1 MVAVTQ
7 PSKEPLQS
15 RSCDG
20 LLPVRSSLDSQLPGL
35 SKAEVAIFFARP
47 EEAGGIEDCMKRS
60 EVHQGQ
66 RLRVSLGTVSEVPVA
81 VMYPWKCPPDLLEA
95 AEIARRTWSPKWWIS
110 AGFAGALNEDLRRG
124 QILLVTEVLDLPSQE
139 AWCGAWTDL
148 PAPIWQWLVEQGVK
162 PGKLIVVG
170 GRPTRLEDK
179 KHLRE
184 HFLGDLYECGTK
196 GLTQWARTQYPRS
209 LMIRIITE
217 EAEEVPSPDIRWI
230 QSQTSWAG
238 KAGAILGTIFR
249 RKTGIRTLW
258 ESFERNL
265 AATDKL
271 ASLLAQLV
279 VQLSHLKTP

>member
-1 MVAVTQ
+1 MAVTD
-7 PSKEPLQS
+7 PTKEPFHS
-15 RSCDG
+15 PSGGD
-20 LLPVRSSLDSQLPGL
+20 LLPVRSSLGSQLPGL

-47 EEAGGIEDCMKRS
+47 EEAAGIEDCMKKW

-81 VMYPWKCPPDLLEA
+81 VIYPWKCPPDLLEA

-110 AGFAGALNEDLRRG
+110 AGFAGALNEDFHQG
-124 QILLVTEVLDLPSQE
+124 QLLLVTEVLDLPSKE
-139 AWCGAWTDL
+139 TWCGAWTDL
-148 PAPIWQWLVEQGVK
+148 PPPIWEWLVKQGVK

-170 GRPTRLEDK
+170 GRPTRLEGK
-179 KHLRE
+179 QHLRE
-184 HFLGDLYECGTK
+184 HFLGDLYEWDTK
-196 GLTQWARTQYPRS
+196 GLTQWAGTHYPRC
-209 LMIRIITE
+209 LMIRIIIE
-217 EAEEVPSPDIRWI
+217 EAKEVASPDIRWI
-230 QSQTSWAG
+230 QSQTSWAS

-265 AATDKL
+265 TASDKL

-279 VQLSHLKTP
+279 VQFCTLKAP

>member
-1 MVAVTQ
+1 MAVTH
-7 PSKEPLQS
+7 PSKEPSQS
-15 RSCDG
+15 PSGED
-20 LLPVRSSLDSQLPGL
+20 LLPVRSSLDSQLSGL

-47 EEAGGIEDCMKRS
+47 EEAAGIEDFMKQS
-60 EVHQGQ
+60 EVHEGQ
-66 RLRVSLGTVSEVPVA
+66 RFRVSLGTVSEVPLA
-81 VMYPWKCPPDLLEA
+81 VIYPRRFPPDILEA
-95 AEIARRTWSPKWWIS
+95 GEIARLTWSPKWWVS
-110 AGFAGALNEDLRRG
+110 AGFAGALNDDFRRG
-124 QILLVTEVLDLPSQE
+124 QVVIVTEVLELPSE
-139 AWCGAWTDL
+139 EGWRGVWTDL
-148 PAPIWQWLVEQGVK
+148 PPPIWQWLVEQGVK

-184 HFLGDLYECGTK
+184 HFLGDLYEWETK

-217 EAEEVPSPDIRWI
+217 EAEEVTSPDIRWI

-279 VQLSHLKTP
+279 IQFSKLKSS